1 MKRFTYL
8 LLALP
13 VLFCLAALTFI
24 FHAPQDNMA
33 RHVKI
38 TYLTIGNP
46 PANNATREVLD
57 ELNKVLREKANAE
70 LELIYVPWKDYML
83 NYNRML
89 SNKGTILDLVGTASD
104 WLEAWPNVQRGA
116 FMPLSVPMLRKNC
129 PYTFSSVSDEH
140 WDACSFNG
148 RIYLIPEDNYSQW
161 INHGFMYRGDW
172 AKKAGLENGIQC
184 WEDVL
189 PYCRYVREN
198 EGIEYPFK
206 CQATRSIAITLSN
219 GYIFSKS
226 RFIPLDGVLANLM
239 FGFSSDDAERIYSPY
254 YEGDELLAFAKLM
267 KEWSKAKVWPSDVVS
282 GYDWNNR
289 EEFINGRTALEC
301 HHTDTFYS
309 IVGPKL
315 KANFPDADCSFFWF
329 GKESGNLVR
338 TSVTHGAMAIYSK
351 SKHPERALKVY
362 DLLRNDPECYYLMNY
377 GIRGK
382 QYVIRDDGFRS
393 YPESYKPERDS
404 FATNFWWG
412 RNDMLEVRTSENLW
426 DKYDELVAEYNQV
439 ALEYPYPAIIWNFSD
454 VSSKLEQIDAVWNK
468 FMIPLCF
475 GCIGDEEAF
484 VDEFRRELKAAGVE
498 DVILS
503 LQSQLDRY
511 RRQQSKLR
519 GKSRP

>member
-24 FHAPQDNMA
+24 FHAPADNLS

-46 PANNATREVLD
+46 PPNNSTREVLD
-57 ELNKVLREKANAE
+57 ALNKVLTEKVNAE
-70 LELIYVPWKDYML
+70 LELIYVPWDDYML
-83 NYNRML
+83 NYNRLL
-89 SNKGTILDLVGTASD
+89 SNKGTCLDLVGTASD

-116 FMPLSVPMLRKNC
+116 FMPLSVSMLRKNC
-129 PYTFSSVSDEH
+129 PYTFSKVPYEH
-140 WDACSFNG
+140 WDGCSFNG
-148 RIYLIPEDNYSQW
+148 RIYLIPEDNYVQW

-172 AKKAGLENGIQC
+172 AKEAGLEKGIQC
-184 WEDVL
+184 WEDIL
-189 PYCRYVREN
+189 PYCKYVREKN
-198 EGIEYPFK
+198 YVEYPFK
-206 CQATRSIAITLSN
+206 CQSTRSIAVTLSN

-226 RFIPLDGVLANLM
+226 LYIPLDGVLANLM
-239 FGFSSDDAERIYSPY
+239 FGVSRDNTEKIYSPY

-267 KEWSKAKVWPSDVVS
+267 KEWDKAGVWPSDVLS

-289 EEFINGRTALEC
+289 EEFIAGRSALEC

-338 TSVTHGAMAIYSK
+338 TTLTHGAMAVYAK
-351 SKHPERALKVY
+351 SKYPERALKVY

-382 QYVIRDDGFRS
+382 QYIIKDDGFRG
-393 YPESYKPERDS
+393 YPEGYNPERDS
-404 FATNFWWG
+404 FSTNFWWG
-412 RNDMLEVRTSENLW
+412 RNDQLEVRTSENCW
-426 DKYDELVAEYNQV
+426 DKYEELVAQYDKV
-439 ALEYPYPAIIWNFSD
+439 AIDYPYPAMIWDFSEI
-454 VSSKLEQIDAVWNK
+454 SAELEAIDAVWNK
-468 FMIPLCF
+468 YMLKLSF
-475 GCIGDEEAF
+475 GKVENEQTF
-484 VDEFRRELKAAGVE
+484 VKEFRDELKAAGIEKV
-498 DVILS
+498 LTS
-503 LQSQLDRY
+503 LQMQLDRF
-511 RRQQSKLR
+511 RRKHSRSKIQ
-519 GKSRP
+519 K